1 MSGNAYY
8 IPGETG
14 SGPKL
19 PSGEY
24 EATIT
29 SLEMTENVKCGGFIA
44 DIFKP
49 VYRVAN
55 SEYQNTDVRDN
66 GVFRYKEKAGYNF
79 KPSRNWGFAKFIS
92 IMQLRKDEGKGGQLP
107 YLHLVDIKGAKVL
120 IDVSMKTF
128 MNDLDSEIRYPVAR
142 AIQLIETASVP
153 F

>member
-1 MSGNAYY
+1 VSGNAYY

-79 KPSRNWGFAKFIS
+79 KPSRNWGFAKFCGI
-92 IMQLRKDEGKGGQLP
+92 LGLDREDGGKVTLP
-107 YLHLVDIKGAKVL
+107 YLQFDMIDGFKVV
-120 IDVSMKTF
+120 IDVSYKNF
-128 MNDLDSEIRYPVAR
+128 VNESGNPVRYPVAT
-142 AIQLIETASVP
+142 LKKKLGEVP

>member
-1 MSGNAYY
+1 VSGNAYY

-55 SEYQNTDVRDN
+55 SEYQNTDVKDN

-79 KPSRNWGFAKFIS
+79 KPSRNWGFAKFCGI
-92 IMQLRKDEGKGGQLP
+92 LGLDREDGGKVTLP
-107 YLHLVDIKGAKVL
+107 YLQFDMIDGFKVV
-120 IDVSMKTF
+120 IDVSYKNF
-128 MNDLDSEIRYPVAR
+128 VNESGNPVRYPVAT
-142 AIQLIETASVP
+142 LKKKLGEVP

>member
-1 MSGNAYY
+1 VSGNAYY

-79 KPSRNWGFAKFIS
+79 KASRNWGFAKFCGI
-92 IMQLRKDEGKGGQLP
+92 LGLDREDGGKVTLP
-107 YLHLVDIKGAKVL
+107 YLQFDMIDGFKVV
-120 IDVSMKTF
+120 IDVSYKNF
-128 MNDLDSEIRYPVAR
+128 VNESGNPVRYPVAT
-142 AIQLIETASVP
+142 LKKKLGEVP

>member
-1 MSGNAYY
+1 MTDNAYY

-14 SGPKL
+14 SGPKM

-24 EATIT
+24 EAIIT

-49 VYRVAN
+49 VYRIAN
-55 SEYQNTDVRDN
+55 SEYENTDVRDS

-79 KPSRNWGFAKFIS
+79 KPSRNWGFAKFCGI
-92 IMQLRKDEGKGGQLP
+92 LGLDNEVNGKVTLP
-107 YLHLVDIKGAKVL
+107 YLELDMIDGYKVV
-120 IDVSMKTF
+120 IDVSYKNF
-128 MNDLDSEIRYPVAR
+128 VNESGNPVRYPVAT
-142 AIQLIETASVP
+142 LKKKLGEVP

>member
-1 MSGNAYY
+1 VSGNAYY

-66 GVFRYKEKAGYNF
+66 GVFRYKEKTGYNF
-79 KPSRNWGFAKFIS
+79 KPSRNWGFAKFCGI
-92 IMQLRKDEGKGGQLP
+92 LGLDREDGGKVTLP
-107 YLHLVDIKGAKVL
+107 YLQFDMIDGFKVV
-120 IDVSMKTF
+120 IDVSYKNF
-128 MNDLDSEIRYPVAR
+128 VNESGNPVRYPVAT
-142 AIQLIETASVP
+142 LKKKLGEVP

>member
-79 KPSRNWGFAKFIS
+79 RPSRNWGFAKFCGI
-92 IMQLRKDEGKGGQLP
+92 LGLDREDGGKVTLP
-107 YLHLVDIKGAKVL
+107 YLQFDMIDGFKVV
-120 IDVSMKTF
+120 IDVSYKNF
-128 MNDLDSEIRYPVAR
+128 VNESGNPVRYPVAT
-142 AIQLIETASVP
+142 LKKKLGEVP

>member
-79 KPSRNWGFAKFIS
+79 KPSRNWGFAKFCGI
-92 IMQLRKDEGKGGQLP
+92 LGLDREDGGKVTLP
-107 YLHLVDIKGAKVL
+107 YLQFDMIDGFKVV
-120 IDVSMKTF
+120 IDVSYKNF
-128 MNDLDSEIRYPVAR
+128 VNESGNPVRYPVAT
-142 AIQLIETASVP
+142 LKKKLGEVP

>member
-1 MSGNAYY
+1 MPA
-8 IPGETG
+8 
-14 SGPKL
+14 
-19 PSGEY
+19 GEY

-29 SLEMTENVKCGGFIA
+29 SLIVTENVKCGGFIA

-79 KPSRNWGFAKFIS
+79 KPSRNWGFAKFCGI
-92 IMQLRKDEGKGGQLP
+92 LGLDREDGGKVTLP
-107 YLHLVDIKGAKVL
+107 YLQFDMIDGFKVV
-120 IDVSMKTF
+120 IDVSYKNF
-128 MNDLDSEIRYPVAR
+128 VNESGNPVRYPVAT
-142 AIQLIETASVP
+142 LKKKLGEVP

>member
-55 SEYQNTDVRDN
+55 AEYQNTDVRDN

-79 KPSRNWGFAKFIS
+79 KPSRNWGFAKFCGI
-92 IMQLRKDEGKGGQLP
+92 LGLDREDGGKVTLP
-107 YLHLVDIKGAKVL
+107 YLQFDMIDGFKVV
-120 IDVSMKTF
+120 IDVSYKNF
-128 MNDLDSEIRYPVAR
+128 VNESGNPVRYPVAT
-142 AIQLIETASVP
+142 LKKKLGEVP